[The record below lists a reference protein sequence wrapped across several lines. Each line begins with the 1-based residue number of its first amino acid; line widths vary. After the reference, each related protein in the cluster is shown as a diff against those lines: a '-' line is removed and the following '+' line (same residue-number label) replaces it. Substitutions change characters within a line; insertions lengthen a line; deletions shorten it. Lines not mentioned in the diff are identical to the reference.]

1 MAWTKSPQSLI
12 DLFDKS
18 VPSSV
23 TVSRRKMFGYPA
35 AFANGNL
42 FIGLHQNDFIMR
54 LSEEDRARFSAEYG
68 ERVFEPMKGR
78 PMREYVRLPEEL
90 LTDARRQTTV
100 KKFVLLHYGF
110 EKPTPEIM
118 AAWGK
123 WFQSMKD
130 RIIDMGGH
138 FSGGRE
144 ISKAGTKD
152 LPLGLESIT
161 GFTIVSADSIDDAE
175 KIAQS
180 NPYISSIRI
189 YEVMSK

>member
-1 MAWTKSPQSLI
+1 M
-12 DLFDKS
+12 
-18 VPSSV
+18 
-23 TVSRRKMFGYPA
+23 
-35 AFANGNL
+35 
-42 FIGLHQNDFIMR
+42 
-54 LSEEDRARFSAEYG
+54 
-68 ERVFEPMKGR
+68 
-78 PMREYVRLPEEL
+78 
-90 LTDARRQTTV
+90 

-123 WFQSMKD
+123 WFESTKD
-130 RIIDMGGH
+130 RITDMGGH
-138 FSGGRE
+138 FSNGRE

-175 KIAQS
+175 RIAKS
-180 NPYISSIRI
+180 NPYISAIRV

>member
-1 MAWTKSPQSLI
+1 M
-12 DLFDKS
+12 
-18 VPSSV
+18 
-23 TVSRRKMFGYPA
+23 
-35 AFANGNL
+35 
-42 FIGLHQNDFIMR
+42 
-54 LSEEDRARFSAEYG
+54 
-68 ERVFEPMKGR
+68 
-78 PMREYVRLPEEL
+78 
-90 LTDARRQTTV
+90 

-123 WFQSMKD
+123 WFESIKD
-130 RIIDMGGH
+130 RVIDMGGH
-138 FSGGRE
+138 FSRGRE

-152 LPLGLESIT
+152 LPLALESIT
-161 GFTIVSADSIDDAE
+161 GFTIVSAESIDDAE

>member
-1 MAWTKSPQSLI
+1 M
-12 DLFDKS
+12 
-18 VPSSV
+18 
-23 TVSRRKMFGYPA
+23 
-35 AFANGNL
+35 
-42 FIGLHQNDFIMR
+42 
-54 LSEEDRARFSAEYG
+54 
-68 ERVFEPMKGR
+68 
-78 PMREYVRLPEEL
+78 
-90 LTDARRQTTV
+90 

-123 WFQSMKD
+123 WFESMKN

-161 GFTIVSADSIDDAE
+161 GFTIVSAESIDDAE

-180 NPYISSIRI
+180 NPYISSIRV